1 MKNSAAA
8 VMLFFL
14 LVLPFIL
21 PAQTAA
27 EEDTTAA
34 DLSAVLKERFPD
46 ISLLYIQ
53 AVAETP
59 RKPFIPDSF
68 LSLAGTDM
76 DIPVLRDAILPAPGL
91 TLQIMSESGVRPGAS
106 VLIAGKAGGY
116 LGAAAAALTEKV
128 TVVEFSEEL
137 FLKYPG
143 IFGELGIDTITLVNS
158 LAGAAESGFMYDIVI
173 LHGGTPV
180 LPPEISSF
188 LRPSGVLI
196 VPISGRSGY
205 QNLLK
210 IQYGN
215 GLTVRSI
222 GESFFPLV
230 GELFGNY

>member
-1 MKNSAAA
+1 
-8 VMLFFL
+8 MLFFL
-14 LVLPFIL
+14 LFLPFPL

-27 EEDTTAA
+27 EEDTAAA
-34 DLSAVLKERFPD
+34 DISAVLKERFPG

-76 DIPVLRDAILPAPGL
+76 DIPVLRDAILPSPGL
-91 TLQIMSESGVRPGAS
+91 TLQILSESGVRPGAS

-116 LGAAAAALTEKV
+116 LGAAAAALTENV
-128 TVVEFSEEL
+128 TVVEFSQEL
-137 FLKYPG
+137 FLKYPEIYRDMG
-143 IFGELGIDTITLVNS
+143 IETITLVNS